1 MKIRELEEILPRLN
15 ETARDVDS
23 WGDEFARIMRL
34 ANITEPMNIHS
45 WAMECVEGKL
55 RGILQDLVTTDEEG
69 GKKYPSID
77 QMKKAIEDALE
88 VTPQEKCK
96 RLQKLRIRKGESI
109 QNFNW
114 RYKKLYNSLSKL
126 YQSFIT
132 VDDYIESIAS
142 RPYARSQVI
151 TQRCYDLEDAFE
163 EAELAERAEEN
174 FLRKPETVL
183 ATFQSN
189 QPYYYKV
196 NYGGHPF
203 KGFGNRKYNTRDND
217 RSDYRYVK
225 ENKLKSNQE
234 LTRRRQDNSSTHQQ
248 NNRKCYKC
256 GQVGHY
262 LNQCPYSFRELAEME
277 EKGQLQKENKSLNW

>member
-1 MKIRELEEILPRLN
+1 MKIRELEEILHRLN
-15 ETARDVDS
+15 EATRDVDS

-69 GKKYPSID
+69 GKKYPSIN

-109 QNFNW
+109 QNFYW

-151 TQRCYDLEDAFE
+151 TQRCYDLEDTFE

-189 QPYYYKV
+189 QTYYYKV
-196 NYGGHPF
+196 NYGGYPF

-217 RSDYRYVK
+217 PII
-225 ENKLKSNQE
+225 
-234 LTRRRQDNSSTHQQ
+234 
-248 NNRKCYKC
+248 
-256 GQVGHY
+256 G
-262 LNQCPYSFRELAEME
+262 M
-277 EKGQLQKENKSLNW
+277 